1 MEFTT
6 PSCVVRS
13 YRAGDAA
20 SLATHAN
27 NRKIWL
33 NLRDRFPHPFRES
46 DGAAYISD
54 VLARPKPTSFAIT
67 VDDVAIGG
75 ISLRLGS
82 DIERLTAELGYWL
95 GEQFWGRGIA
105 SDAVRAVTEFGFRE
119 LRLMRIFA
127 VPFAHN
133 VASQRVLEKAGY
145 ERETLLRA
153 GAIKDGQLLDE
164 YLYARINP
172 DPAAPAR

>member
-1 MEFTT
+1 
-6 PSCVVRS
+6 
-13 YRAGDAA
+13 
-20 SLATHAN
+20 
-27 NRKIWL
+27 
-33 NLRDRFPHPFRES
+33 
-46 DGAAYISD
+46 
-54 VLARPKPTSFAIT
+54 
-67 VDDVAIGG
+67 
-75 ISLRLGS
+75 
-82 DIERLTAELGYWL
+82 
-95 GEQFWGRGIA
+95 
-105 SDAVRAVTEFGFRE
+105 VTEFGFRE

-172 DPAAPAR
+172 DPAVPAR